1 MSTDRVTLPILDA
14 VTLTAA
20 CAQMLS
26 DARARMATLA
36 ALPLEAATP
45 QAVLDVWDDE
55 AIRIENI
62 AGPIAILNNVHP
74 DKPVR
79 DAADAAMREL
89 SMFTTELFQNE
100 ALFER
105 VRAVEP
111 STGAERQ
118 LKKDL
123 IETFED
129 TGVALPQD
137 RRARAKAISEQ
148 LVVLNQEFSRNIRDN
163 ATRLTFAP
171 AECEGL
177 PESYLAR
184 VPRDAD
190 GNVVLGFD
198 YPDFNPFMANARNE
212 AARRRYY
219 IAYLNRGTGRNGE
232 ILDEIVALRRELAGL
247 YELPSYAHYVTRRR
261 MAASPDAVHAFLSDV
276 RAVVAAVEAR
286 DVDELRQLKAEMT
299 GTPLDAVQLHRWD
312 VSFYSERL
320 RARRYDVDQEALRRY
335 FPMPQAL
342 DWLLH
347 VSSRVFGVR
356 FEAVTVPVWHEDV
369 RYYDVIDAES
379 GIRIG
384 GIYCDLYPREGK
396 FTHAAAWPVR
406 GASRRVG
413 RTPITRDGRQL
424 RSPRP
429 DPRRARDVLPRVRPR
444 AARRAL
450 GDALQPAR
458 RHERRAGFRRG
469 ALADLRGVGAS
480 ARDPRTMREVCPE
493 CPVMDAALVDRLNAA
508 RRFGAGMQYA
518 RQHLYASFDMA
529 LYGEQ
534 PRPAFD
540 TWKQMEEATT
550 LGLRAR
556 HGLPRHVLAY
566 RRRLRRRILRLHVG
580 GGRSRSTC
588 VGLRREPDRPGDR
601 QAVPARDPEPW
612 RRGASARPGAA
623 IPRAPGEQRGV
634 PEGTASGNARRRGWR
649 TRPKPAVHLYSHVG
663 QAFRPACER
672 DLQG

>member
-219 IAYLNRGTGRNGE
+219 IAYLNRGTERNGE

-369 RYYDVIDAES
+369 RYYDVIDAQS

-413 RTPITRDGRQL
+413 RTPITVMVANFDRHGLTHDELETFFHEFGHVLHGVLSETHYSQHAGTNVERDFVEAPSQIYEEWT
-424 RSPRP
+424 
-429 DPRRARDVLPRVRPR
+429 
-444 AARRAL
+444 
-450 GDALQPAR
+450 
-458 RHERRAGFRRG
+458 RHLET
-469 ALADLRGVGAS
+469 LE
-480 ARDPRTMREVCPE
+480 TIREVCPA
-493 CPVMDAALVDRLNAA
+493 CPVMDASLVDRLNAA

-518 RQHLYASFDMA
+518 RQHLYASYDMA

-534 PRPAFD
+534 PRAAFD

-550 LGLRAR
+550 LGFVPGTNFPATFS
-556 HGLPRHVLAY
+556 HIA
-566 RRRLRRRILRLHVG
+566 G
-580 GGRSRSTC
+580 GYAAGYYGYMWAEVIALDMLSAFGASLINPEIGMRF
-588 VGLRREPDRPGDR
+588 RREILSRGGEE
-601 QAVPARDPEPW
+601 PARDLVQ
-612 RRGASARPGAA
+612 RFLGRPVNNEAFLKEITG
-623 IPRAPGEQRGV
+623 QR
-634 PEGTASGNARRRGWR
+634 
-649 TRPKPAVHLYSHVG
+649 
-663 QAFRPACER
+663 
-672 DLQG
+672 